1 MRTTRLLAVMM
12 ELSRSRR
19 TTVRHLAD
27 RHQVS
32 TRTIQRD
39 LVALHGM
46 GVPVWTR
53 TGPDGGVGLIEGWS
67 SPVTGM
73 TSFEL
78 QSLVIGEA
86 ASRDLGL
93 LEDFERAR
101 LKMLS
106 TTAHL
111 PEAVQRS
118 AERFLAD
125 HGRWFAPREDPPALA
140 TVARAVWT
148 GRRLTIGYGEPG
160 RFRVVDPLGLVLKTD
175 LWYLVAAHR
184 RRPRTYRL
192 SRILSARIH
201 EERSWRPDDF
211 SLAEYW
217 QLSRAAFEASVYR
230 LEVRLTLP
238 SAAADRLRAEVPG
251 PSTAEALD
259 RAVPHG
265 DRLEVILPMEGPDIA
280 LAQLLQVPG
289 LEVLSPAELR
299 RRIRD
304 RAVDIAARHAP
315 PG

>member
-12 ELSRSRR
+12 ELSRSPR

-27 RHQVS
+27 RHHVS

-39 LVALHGM
+39 LAALAGM

-53 TGPDGGVGLIEGWS
+53 TGPTGGVGLVGGWS

-73 TSFEL
+73 TSSEL

-101 LKMLS
+101 LKMLT

-111 PEAVQRS
+111 PESVERS

-125 HGRWFAPREDPPALA
+125 HGRWFATREDPPELA
-140 TVARAVWT
+140 TVSRAVWS
-148 GRRLTIGYGEPG
+148 GRRLTLGYGEPG

-192 SRILSARIH
+192 SRIRSARIH
-201 EERSWRPDDF
+201 EEQSWRPDGF
-211 SLAEYW
+211 SLADYW
-217 QLSRAAFEASVYR
+217 QQSRAAFESSVHR
-230 LEVRLTLP
+230 LEVHLTLP
-238 SAAADRLRAEVPG
+238 SSAADALRASAPG
-251 PSTAEALD
+251 QPTLDALD
-259 RAVPHG
+259 HAVPTG
-265 DRLEVILPMEGPDIA
+265 DRLEVVLPMEGPDIA

-289 LEVLSPAELR
+289 VEVLAPADLR
-299 RRIRD
+299 RRLRE
-304 RAVDIAARHAP
+304 RAEDVLARHSP
-315 PG
+315 PD